1 MARSSLLK
9 RHYPE
14 VSEPRY
20 RYLKAFQSDRLRH
33 DYADFSE
40 DPQNRAAASFF
51 FDRLYSTED
60 TTERDAS
67 FKRIHA
73 NLKRFLGGEVAES
86 MAKLIEL
93 QEITLAMDHKL
104 LEVLAEQ
111 DAPTEFDEAAYERAY
126 RLSDNYDL
134 RLRQIELL
142 VFTNRLVHK
151 ISHRFGIGVVLMGL
165 RNACLLLSDTR
176 MVDFLMEGYRAFKN
190 LKSVEPLVAA
200 IQERETQ
207 RLNRIY
213 RRSES

>member
-1 MARSSLLK
+1 MK
-9 RHYPE
+9 RHYPR

-20 RYLKAFQSDRLRH
+20 HYLKGFQSERLRRT
-33 DYADFSE
+33 YADFAA
-40 DPQNRAAASFF
+40 DPQNKAAAAFF
-51 FDRLYSTED
+51 FNRLYSTED
-60 TTERDAS
+60 TSERDAS

-93 QEITLAMDHKL
+93 QEITLAMDHRL

-111 DAPTEFDEAAYERAY
+111 GAPAEFDEETYERVY
-126 RLSDNYDL
+126 RLSDNYDM

-142 VFTNRLVHK
+142 VFLNRLVHK
-151 ISHRFGIGVVLMGL
+151 ISHRFGIGVVLLGL

-190 LKSVEPLVAA
+190 LKSVAPLVAA
-200 IQERETQ
+200 INERETQ

-213 RRSES
+213 QRSEP